1 MTKWPEA
8 ANSISTQVVDRLQF
22 TLHSEEFKSRH
33 RKRPQ
38 DFTRNAKLTFPRTI
52 SIICG
57 NIQATYENELARM
70 FKVLEGSDYSAVEKP
85 EGSALSHARRKV
97 DPAAFVELNSI
108 VLDVAE
114 QHMEEHFQSWM
125 GHRII
130 GLDGSTLQLP
140 DTDEIRA
147 EFDPK
152 AAPEAIPHAR
162 VSECTDVLNGLVLD
176 EAISSMETGERELF
190 RRHLGRLG
198 GGDFLLTMDRGYAA
212 HWVFLLCL
220 LESIPFVARVKV
232 DHSAA
237 VAAFVASG
245 AVEGE
250 IRFDPADASREV
262 LAEEGVEPVPFV
274 LRAVRIDL
282 DSGETEVLVT
292 NIPEEE
298 MSLDD
303 LSLCYELRW
312 GSETEFRHQKSRLQ
326 MENFSGRTVHS
337 VRQDYHARIFVRNL
351 AGVLALPAHAVI
363 REETAHRKHTYFI
376 NMANAARSMRQE
388 VIPLLLGCGPGAASA
403 LANILVGFASDLS
416 IYRYGRSFERRKK
429 NPGRRFHTVYK
440 PIS

>member
-1 MTKWPEA
+1 M
-8 ANSISTQVVDRLQF
+8 
-22 TLHSEEFKSRH
+22 
-33 RKRPQ
+33 
-38 DFTRNAKLTFPRTI
+38 
-52 SIICG
+52 ICG
-57 NIQATYENELARM
+57 NLQATYEAELTRM
-70 FKVLEGSDYSAVEKP
+70 FKVLEGSEYSAIEKP
-85 EGSALSHARRKV
+85 EGSAFSHARRKV
-97 DPAAFVELNSI
+97 HPAAFVELNSI
-108 VLDVAE
+108 VLEVAG
-114 QHMEEHFQSWM
+114 QHMEEHCQSWK
-125 GHRII
+125 GHRIV

-147 EFDPK
+147 RFDPK
-152 AAPEAIPHAR
+152 AAAGAIPHAR
-162 VSECTDVLNGLVLD
+162 ISGCADVLNGIVID
-176 EAISSMETGERELF
+176 HDIASMEVGERELF
-190 RRHLGRLG
+190 RRHLESIG

-232 DHSAA
+232 GHSSE

-245 AVEGE
+245 AAEGE
-250 IRFDPADASREV
+250 ILFEPTHVSRKL

-292 NIPEEE
+292 NIPGEE
-298 MSLDD
+298 MPLDD

-312 GSETEFRHQKSRLQ
+312 GSETEFRHQKSGFQ

-337 VRQDYHARIFVRNL
+337 VLQDYHARIFVRNL

-388 VIPLLLGCGPGAASA
+388 VISLLGRIAGTVSA
-403 LANILVGFASDLS
+403 LANIFVGFASDLS
-416 IYRYGRSFERRKK
+416 IFRYARSFERRKK
-429 NPGRRFHTVYK
+429 NPGRKYHTVYK
-440 PIS
+440 PIG